1 MGARQRISRRQ
12 VLAISAAAGS
22 LAIGGYRGAAAQA
35 PKRIERYAPELDGII
50 SSSEPIQELASGTG
64 GTLGPT
70 EGPLWWKEGGYLLYR
85 DIHSARLTE
94 WRERALA
101 GAATALKERERDD
114 RDDEIVRLK
123 SKVGEITMDN
133 ELRAG
138 AAITGM
144 DADNVI
150 PMKK

>member
-22 LAIGGYRGAAAQA
+22 LAIGSYRGAAAQA

-70 EGPLWWKEGGYLLYR
+70 EGPLWWKEGGYLLYS
-85 DIHSARLTE
+85 DIHNN
-94 WRERALA
+94 RA
-101 GAATALKERERDD
+101 
-114 RDDEIVRLK
+114 
-123 SKVGEITMDN
+123 
-133 ELRAG
+133 
-138 AAITGM
+138 
-144 DADNVI
+144 
-150 PMKK
+150 